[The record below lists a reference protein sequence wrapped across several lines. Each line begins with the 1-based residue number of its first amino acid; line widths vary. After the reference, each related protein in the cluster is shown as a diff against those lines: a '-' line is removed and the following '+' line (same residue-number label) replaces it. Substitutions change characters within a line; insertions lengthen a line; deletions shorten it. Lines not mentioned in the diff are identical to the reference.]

1 MRVQPGSGEEAPK
14 RKTRKE
20 RLALKKQKRAA
31 ARSRADSDDDDGG
44 GDFAADL
51 SDPRFQVRPAR
62 SRTASQRRACM
73 PHIRAAW
80 EGRARCAVA
89 VQQLSMG
96 QKLGCLNQISAC
108 SERRPDRVRPGR
120 GGALACSPRTA
131 QHSTACVPLQCFR
144 SKRCAPAYSSWARA
158 GALVRKWPPAAPPGA
173 FTLQFA
179 LQFALHT
186 AIWVAAFPSRS
197 PRVYSSAQRYRLVPG
212 PFVEAGSGKCGET
225 VRRMVPRR
233 DVPAVQLAA
242 GGVPRTL

>member
-44 GDFAADL
+44 GGFAADL

-73 PHIRAAW
+73 PHIRVAW

-108 SERRPDRVRPGR
+108 SERRPDRVCPGR
-120 GGALACSPRTA
+120 GGLACSPRTA

-158 GALVRKWPPAAPPGA
+158 GALVRKWHQRRRWGPSHCSSHCTPQSG
-173 FTLQFA
+173 
-179 LQFALHT
+179 
-186 AIWVAAFPSRS
+186 FPSRC
-197 PRVYSSAQRYRLVPG
+197 PRVYSSAQRYCLVPG

-233 DVPAVQLAA
+233 DVPAVRLAA
-242 GGVPRTL
+242 AGVPWTL